1 MIHCRGRH
9 YYMRKSSLLGSSANN
24 KHSNHTYDK
33 NHLNSA
39 PPVAPVPTPTTKPP
53 SLPKGPYGW
62 TSRNPFDDTD

>member
-1 MIHCRGRH
+1 
-9 YYMRKSSLLGSSANN
+9 MRKPSLLGSSSAATNN
-24 KHSNHTYDK
+24 KQSNHTYDK